1 MSTPAKLIKYHEILK
16 FQFHIVLI
24 TVHILEEKEDFII
37 SNLSFTHKKWLLIPV
52 TFSMIPLS
60 FVWY

>member
-37 SNLSFTHKKWLLIPV
+37 SNLSFTKKND
-52 TFSMIPLS
+52 FSFLWHLAWS
-60 FVWY
+60 H